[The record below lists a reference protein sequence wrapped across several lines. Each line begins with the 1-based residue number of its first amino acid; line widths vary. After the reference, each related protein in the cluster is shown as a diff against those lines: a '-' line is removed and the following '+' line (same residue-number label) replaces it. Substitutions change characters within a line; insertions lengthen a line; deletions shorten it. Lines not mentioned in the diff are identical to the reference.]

1 MISKSRAVLAAVTVT
16 AAIVAAPASAA
27 PPAPIDPQNWSFQD
41 NLTWSDYKPIP
52 GPDYSDP
59 SLTPPNRCSNTAPV
73 VGPPCR
79 WRVALIL
86 VDYPDRPFSVTLPA
100 GSNIFGNPSAM
111 AHSIPREQ
119 VPQFY
124 SDFLNKPSALNNFQ
138 TMNRYWME
146 DSFGRYGV
154 ELVPFGPYRLPLKAH
169 QYHITSDMQ
178 NLAEDC
184 PNPARPAANPEP
196 CNQGFAT
203 AARNAWLADIDAEG
217 NPWQLSDFNNQ
228 FWTSAGQDESGA
240 WQEFG
245 EMRFTQFNV
254 PDAFGPK
261 HIDPLHPRGNWAK
274 TRYIPWSSWAAAA
287 NVWPSAGTNSSTEA
301 ESAGMA
307 VYAHELSHNLNI
319 PDNYNNPFTAP
330 FQRTASGMWDM
341 MSRGSFNGAGGQH
354 TRWQIPPTQGSSL
367 GAQHNMRN
375 KRFLNFIG
383 DNDLLR
389 LNRSGLAQTGLAV
402 AEVKARE
409 VAPNGDLAGV
419 RVNLDT
425 DGDRNKICLTSQAG
439 VDLTCE
445 GPWRTTPT
453 GTIQGR
459 FNDYTMEVVQQIGSD
474 SFTPGH
480 GVLVGKS
487 KTGGSTCGSYNCFV
501 WYIDSNPQ
509 DIDQVD
515 FVRPDGTVQKATPGD
530 ERQLNDG
537 TFNAGVNSGGE
548 YEYVAD
554 ANKLHFY
561 ILDKR
566 TDAQG
571 VLHYKV
577 GIRSLEGG
585 AGPQTRGVSLATPVS
600 GTSNGLA
607 SCTFPLTNTGTA
619 AAVPAGAH
627 PTADAAKYFESDI
640 YRLSATASG
649 TGWTAHLQNVL
660 ATAKFGETVQVPVFI
675 DKAAGAA
682 SSGSVTL
689 KATSES
695 DPTKSVSAVC
705 TTTDGNVGGSVPAT
719 LSLTMGT
726 AASFPPFTPGAQ
738 MDYFASTTANVIS
751 SAGDAALSV
760 ADPATTNTGKLVNG
774 AFALPETLQ
783 ANAVRG
789 TTSAGIYNPVG
800 GSANP
805 TNLFNWTNPASNDL
819 LTVGFKQP
827 IKANDALRTGT
838 YSKTLT
844 FTLSTTNP

>member
-1 MISKSRAVLAAVTVT
+1 
-16 AAIVAAPASAA
+16 
-27 PPAPIDPQNWSFQD
+27 
-41 NLTWSDYKPIP
+41 
-52 GPDYSDP
+52 
-59 SLTPPNRCSNTAPV
+59 
-73 VGPPCR
+73 
-79 WRVALIL
+79 
-86 VDYPDRPFSVTLPA
+86 
-100 GSNIFGNPSAM
+100 
-111 AHSIPREQ
+111 
-119 VPQFY
+119 
-124 SDFLNKPSALNNFQ
+124 
-138 TMNRYWME
+138 
-146 DSFGRYGV
+146 
-154 ELVPFGPYRLPLKAH
+154 
-169 QYHITSDMQ
+169 
-178 NLAEDC
+178 
-184 PNPARPAANPEP
+184 
-196 CNQGFAT
+196 
-203 AARNAWLADIDAEG
+203 
-217 NPWQLSDFNNQ
+217 
-228 FWTSAGQDESGA
+228 
-240 WQEFG
+240 
-245 EMRFTQFNV
+245 
-254 PDAFGPK
+254 
-261 HIDPLHPRGNWAK
+261 
-274 TRYIPWSSWAAAA
+274 
-287 NVWPSAGTNSSTEA
+287 
-301 ESAGMA
+301 MA
-307 VYAHELSHNLNI
+307 VYAHELSHNLSI

-341 MSRGSFNGAGGQH
+341 MSRGSFNGPGGQH
-354 TRWQIPPTQGSSL
+354 TRWQIPPTQGSAL

-425 DGDRNKICLTSQAG
+425 DGDRNKICLNSQAG

-445 GPWRTTPT
+445 GPWRQTPT
-453 GTIQGR
+453 STIQGR

-480 GVLVGKS
+480 GVLLGKS

-607 SCTFPLTNTGTA
+607 TCTFPLTNTGTA
-619 AAVPAGAH
+619 ADVPTGAH
-627 PTADAAKYFESDI
+627 PTADAAKYFGSDI

-649 TGWTAHLQNVL
+649 TGWSAHLQNVL

-682 SSGSVTL
+682 ASGSVTL
-689 KATSES
+689 TATSES

-705 TTTDGNVGGSVPAT
+705 TTTDGNVGGNVPAT
-719 LSLTMGT
+719 LVADHGQRGAVPAVHARRADGLLRHHDGERDLVGGRRRAERRRPGDDQHRQARQRRVR
-726 AASFPPFTPGAQ
+726 AAR
-738 MDYFASTTANVIS
+738 
-751 SAGDAALSV
+751 DAAGQRGARHHVGRHLQPGRRVGEPDHAVQLGRSGIQRH
-760 ADPATTNTGKLVNG
+760 ADGR
-774 AFALPETLQ
+774 LQ
-783 ANAVRG
+783 AADQGQRRVAHG
-789 TTSAGIYNPVG
+789 HVQQDADVHPVDDE
-800 GSANP
+800 P
-805 TNLFNWTNPASNDL
+805 VT
-819 LTVGFKQP
+819 
-827 IKANDALRTGT
+827 
-838 YSKTLT
+838 
-844 FTLSTTNP
+844 